1 MRQALS
7 SAARKASEDNRSS
20 HGKVRSPGQPR
31 DDTNPIH
38 AHVRAYYS
46 FEDIVLHT
54 ENPFMTKPSTDTA
67 QASPTKQFFV
77 SMLTRDISLA
87 DAILDLLDNCLDGA
101 MRLKHGNEVDY
112 SKHFVNIKVAE
123 DHFSIADNCGGI
135 PRDIAINYAFK
146 MGRDSD
152 DDRDSDAETIGMY
165 GVGMKRAI
173 FKMGRNALVRTR
185 HGDDM
190 FEVPIT
196 SQWLEA
202 KNWDP
207 LPINEP
213 TETKERLD
221 EAGTTIYVTELYEGV
236 SRHFSNGGFMNDVS
250 TAISEHFT
258 TFIQWGLKVSLNGTP
273 IKAVPVQVLVSTEEG
288 SPAPYVYQATIDE
301 VLVSISVGLNT
312 GKSLGD
318 DDEDDTGFERDRSSA
333 TAGWTVLCN
342 DRAVIVGDKSRLTG
356 WGDGIP
362 LYHPQFAV
370 ITGIIEFRSKH
381 ADKLPVTTTKR
392 ALDTSSNVWLE
403 SLVKMKEG
411 MRIWISYTNQWK
423 NHPRADQTSHWESA
437 KPMPLNQAIEV
448 VGARSATK
456 KNAGTIE
463 FNPQKAKVLPVPDD
477 KKPSSRKIVYSRPAE
492 EIRLVSK
499 LLFDEPDEKPGIVGD
514 KCFEIQL
521 ANAKKQGD

>member
-1 MRQALS
+1 
-7 SAARKASEDNRSS
+7 
-20 HGKVRSPGQPR
+20 
-31 DDTNPIH
+31 
-38 AHVRAYYS
+38 
-46 FEDIVLHT
+46 
-54 ENPFMTKPSTDTA
+54 MTKPSTDTA

-101 MRLKHGNEVDY
+101 MRLANGKEVDY
-112 SKHFVNIKVAE
+112 SKHFVNIEIAE

-135 PRDIAINYAFK
+135 PRDVAKNYAFK
-146 MGRDSD
+146 MGREQD
-152 DDRDSDAETIGMY
+152 DGRDSEAETIGMY

-173 FKMGRNALVRTR
+173 FKMGRDALVRTR
-185 HGDDM
+185 YGDDI

-196 SQWLEA
+196 SLWLEA

-213 TETKERLD
+213 TEAKERLD
-221 EAGTTIYVTELYEGV
+221 EPGTTICVKDLYEGV
-236 SRHFSNGGFMNDVS
+236 SRHFGNESFENEVR
-250 TAISEHFT
+250 TAIAEHFT
-258 TFIQWGLKVSLNGTP
+258 MFIQWGLKVALNG
-273 IKAVPVQVLVSTEEG
+273 KAVDSVLV
-288 SPAPYVYQATIDE
+288 E
-301 VLVSISVGLNT
+301 VLVSLDEERPAPYIYRKTIDDVLVSITVGLNT
-312 GKSLGD
+312 GKSLAD
-318 DDEDDTGFERDRSSA
+318 DDEEDAGFERDRSSA

-356 WGDGIP
+356 WGNGIP
-362 LYHPQFAV
+362 LYHPQFAI

-423 NHPRADQTSHWESA
+423 NHPRADQSSHWETA
-437 KPMPLNQAIEV
+437 KPMPLNRAIEV
-448 VGARSATK
+448 VATRRLTK
-456 KNAGTIE
+456 KVGDTIE
-463 FNPQKAKVLPVPDD
+463 FNPQKARVLPEPAD
-477 KKPSSRKIVYSRPAE
+477 KKPSSRKIVFSRTAE
-492 EIRLVSK
+492 EVRLVSK

-514 KCFEIQL
+514 KCFEMQL
-521 ANAKKQGD
+521 SKAKKQGD

>member
-1 MRQALS
+1 
-7 SAARKASEDNRSS
+7 
-20 HGKVRSPGQPR
+20 
-31 DDTNPIH
+31 
-38 AHVRAYYS
+38 
-46 FEDIVLHT
+46 
-54 ENPFMTKPSTDTA
+54 MTKPSTDQA

-77 SMLTRDISLA
+77 AMLTRDIGLA

-101 MRLKHGNEVDY
+101 MRLASGGAVDY
-112 SKHFVNIKVAE
+112 AKHFVKIEIAG
-123 DHFSIADNCGGI
+123 DHFLIADNCGGI
-135 PRDIAINYAFK
+135 PREVAKNYAFK
-146 MGRDSD
+146 MGREPD

-185 HGDDM
+185 HGDDT

-213 TETKERLD
+213 TEANEQLP
-221 EAGTTIYVTELYEGV
+221 EVGTTIEVSDLYEGV
-236 SRHFSNGGFMNDVS
+236 SRHFANEAFENEVR
-250 TAISEHFT
+250 TAIAEHFT
-258 TFIQWGLKVSLNGTP
+258 MFIQWGLTVELNG
-273 IKAVPVQVLVSTEEG
+273 KPVESVRVEVLVSRDEAR
-288 SPAPYVYQATIDE
+288 PAPYVFQKTIDD
-301 VLVSISVGLNT
+301 VLVSITVGLNT
-312 GKSLGD
+312 GKGLGD
-318 DDEDDTGFERDRSSA
+318 DDEDDAGFERDRSSA

-362 LYHPQFAV
+362 LYHPQFAI

-423 NHPRADQTSHWESA
+423 NHPRADQSSHWETA
-437 KPMPLNQAIEV
+437 IPMPLSRAIEV
-448 VGARSATK
+448 VAARSDTRTIAD
-456 KNAGTIE
+456 TIE
-463 FNPQKAKVLPVPDD
+463 FNPQKAKVLPEPEG
-477 KKPSSRKIVYSRPAE
+477 KKPSSRKIVFSRPAE
-492 EIRLVSK
+492 EVRLVAK
-499 LLFDEPDEKPGIVGD
+499 LLFDDSDEKPGIVGD
-514 KCFEIQL
+514 KCFEMQL
-521 ANAKKQGD
+521 TKAKKQEA

>member
-1 MRQALS
+1 MTKS
-7 SAARKASEDNRSS
+7 SAD
-20 HGKVRSPGQPR
+20 Q
-31 DDTNPIH
+31 
-38 AHVRAYYS
+38 
-46 FEDIVLHT
+46 
-54 ENPFMTKPSTDTA
+54 A

-101 MRLKHGNEVDY
+101 MRLAKAGAVDY
-112 SKHFVNIKVAE
+112 AKHFVKIEIAK
-123 DHFSIADNCGGI
+123 DHFRIADNCGGI
-135 PRDIAINYAFK
+135 PRAVAKNYAFK
-146 MGRDSD
+146 MGRETD

-185 HGDDM
+185 HVNDT

-196 SQWLEA
+196 SQWLDA

-213 TETKERLD
+213 TEATEQLL
-221 EAGTTIYVTELYEGV
+221 EAGTEIRVNDLYEGV
-236 SRHFSNGGFMNDVS
+236 SRHFANAAFENEVR

-258 TFIQWGLKVSLNGTP
+258 MFIQWGLKVELND
-273 IKAVPVQVLVSTEEG
+273 KPVESVRVEVLVSTEENR
-288 SPAPYVYQATIDE
+288 PAPYVFKKVIDD
-301 VLVSISVGLNT
+301 VTVSIAVGLNT
-312 GKSLGD
+312 RKSLSD
-318 DDEDDTGFERDRSSA
+318 DDDDDAGSEYDRSSA

-362 LYHPQFAV
+362 HYHPQFAI

-381 ADKLPVTTTKR
+381 ANKLPVTTTKR

-423 NHPRADQTSHWESA
+423 NHPRADQSSHWENA
-437 KPMPLNQAIEV
+437 KLMPLSKAIEAV
-448 VGARSATK
+448 AARKATK
-456 KNAGTIE
+456 RVGGVIE
-463 FNPQKAKVLPVPDD
+463 FNPQKEKGLPLPED
-477 KKPSSRKIVYSRPAE
+477 KKPSSRRIVFSRPAE
-492 EIRLVSK
+492 EVRLVSK
-499 LLFDEPDEKPGIVGD
+499 MLFDDSDEKPGIVGE
-514 KCFEIQL
+514 KCFEMQL
-521 ANAKKQGD
+521 QKAKKQGK

>member
-1 MRQALS
+1 
-7 SAARKASEDNRSS
+7 
-20 HGKVRSPGQPR
+20 
-31 DDTNPIH
+31 
-38 AHVRAYYS
+38 
-46 FEDIVLHT
+46 
-54 ENPFMTKPSTDTA
+54 MTRLSTDTA

-101 MRLKHGNEVDY
+101 MRLANGNDVDY
-112 SKHFVNIKVAE
+112 AKHFVKIE
-123 DHFSIADNCGGI
+123 ITQDYFSIADNCGGI
-135 PRDIAINYAFK
+135 PRDVAMNYAFK
-146 MGRDSD
+146 MGREQD
-152 DDRDSDAETIGMY
+152 DGRDSEAETIGMY

-213 TETKERLD
+213 TEAKEQLD
-221 EAGTTIYVTELYEGV
+221 EPGTTIRVTDLYDGV
-236 SRHFSNGGFMNDVS
+236 SRHFANEAFENEVR
-250 TAISEHFT
+250 TAIAEHFT
-258 TFIQWGLKVSLNGTP
+258 MFIQWGLRVEFNG
-273 IKAVPVQVLVSTEEG
+273 KPVESVLV
-288 SPAPYVYQATIDE
+288 E
-301 VLVSISVGLNT
+301 VLVSLEEERPAPYIYRKTIDDVLVSITVGLNT
-312 GKSLGD
+312 GKSIVD

-362 LYHPQFAV
+362 LYHPQYAI

-411 MRIWISYTNQWK
+411 MRIWITYTNQWK
-423 NHPRADQTSHWESA
+423 NHPRADQANHWETA
-437 KPMPLNQAIEV
+437 KPMPLNRAIEV
-448 VGARSATK
+448 VSTRRLTK
-456 KNAGTIE
+456 KVGGAIE
-463 FNPQKAKVLPVPDD
+463 FNPQKARVLPEPAD
-477 KKPSSRKIVYSRPAE
+477 KKPSSRKIVFSRPAE
-492 EIRLVSK
+492 EVRLVSK

-514 KCFEIQL
+514 RCFELQL
-521 ANAKKQGD
+521 SKAKKQGD